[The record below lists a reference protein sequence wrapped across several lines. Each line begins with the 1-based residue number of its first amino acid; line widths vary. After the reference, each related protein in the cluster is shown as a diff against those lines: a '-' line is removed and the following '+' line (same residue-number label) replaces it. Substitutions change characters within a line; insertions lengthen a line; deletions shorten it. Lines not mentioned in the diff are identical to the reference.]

1 MIRQRAG
8 GESKAQK
15 SPDATKGRKGSQGKE
30 TAGVVPLDW
39 QFKKISN
46 IFG

>member
-1 MIRQRAG
+1 VEIKS
-8 GESKAQK
+8 SKIA
-15 SPDATKGRKGSQGKE
+15 SASKGRKSSQGKE

-39 QFKKISN
+39 QLKKISN